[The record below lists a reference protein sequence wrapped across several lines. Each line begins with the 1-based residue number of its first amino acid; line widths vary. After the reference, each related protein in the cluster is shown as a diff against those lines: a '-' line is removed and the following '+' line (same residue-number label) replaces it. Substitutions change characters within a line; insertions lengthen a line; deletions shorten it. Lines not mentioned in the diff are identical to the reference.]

1 MGRRN
6 LGDLSNDRGEHS
18 HFRKHIVIIY
28 EFSSRYLNYCH
39 PESCST
45 ADLVEFNCSTEP
57 NLKCLLRSR
66 VSAMPLAKV
75 RHCRSTSYE
84 VDLTSLP
91 ITYNLTV
98 DNLRG

>member
-6 LGDLSNDRGEHS
+6 LGDLSNDRGDLS
-18 HFRKHIVIIY
+18 HFRNHIVIIY
-28 EFSSRYLNYCH
+28 EFSTRYLNYCH
-39 PESCST
+39 QKSCST

-57 NLKCLLRSR
+57 NSKCLFRSR
-66 VSAMPLAKV
+66 VSAMPLAEV

-84 VDLTSLP
+84 LDLTSLP
-91 ITYNLTV
+91 ITYKLTI